1 MSVSHSP
8 GTAHG
13 HELSFLRK
21 YIFSEDHKIIGIQ
34 FLFSAIIFLFI
45 GGILALLVYETWA
58 LLTGHEPITNIV
70 RSSVKTFPGWAF
82 AIAIV
87 VGLAVGHFLWGS
99 ADGETDPASRRG

>member
-1 MSVSHSP
+1 
-8 GTAHG
+8 
-13 HELSFLRK
+13 LRVVRERSSERLNLG
-21 YIFSEDHKIIGIQ
+21 IAFWFSLGVTV
-34 FLFSAIIFLFI
+34 FI

-99 ADGETDPASRRG
+99 ADGETDPASRKG

>member
-1 MSVSHSP
+1 MVTGRPKEQLRP
-8 GTAHG
+8 GVAFWFSLGVTA
-13 HELSFLRK
+13 L
-21 YIFSEDHKIIGIQ
+21 
-34 FLFSAIIFLFI
+34 I

-58 LLTGHEPITNIV
+58 LFTGHEPITDVV

-99 ADGETDPASRRG
+99 ADGDTDPSARRR